1 MNVLIRQERKED
13 YDKIYELVR
22 AAFACADH
30 TNHDEQN
37 LVVRLRSSA
46 AFAPELSLVAE
57 TDGEIVGHILFTRAA
72 IRQGTREHETLTLA
86 PLAVAPDYQGK
97 GIGGRLIEAGHRV
110 ARELGF
116 KSALLVGHP
125 AYYPRFGYRP
135 AETFGIV
142 TDLEL
147 PAAVFMACE
156 LTAGGLDGV
165 QGRVAFAPEFD
176 LEPAGS

>member
-13 YDKIYELVR
+13 YDKVYEVVK

-37 LVVRLRSSA
+37 LVVRLRNST
-46 AFAPELSLVAE
+46 AFVPDLSLVAE
-57 TDGEIVGHILFTRAA
+57 AEGEIVGHILFTRAV
-72 IRQGTREHETLTLA
+72 IRQGAREHETLALA

-97 GIGGRLIEAGHRV
+97 GIGGLLIEAGHRV

-125 AYYPRFGYRP
+125 TYYPRFGYRP
-135 AETFGIV
+135 AEKFGIV

-147 PAAVFMACE
+147 PADVFMACE
-156 LTAGGLDGV
+156 LMEGALAGV
-165 QGRVAFAPEFD
+165 QGRVEFAPEFN
-176 LEPAGS
+176 LELAKS